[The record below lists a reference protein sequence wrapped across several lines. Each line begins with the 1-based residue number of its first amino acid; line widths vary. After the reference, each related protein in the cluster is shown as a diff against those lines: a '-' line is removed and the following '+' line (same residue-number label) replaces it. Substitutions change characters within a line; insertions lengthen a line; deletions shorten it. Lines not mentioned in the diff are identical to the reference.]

1 MSVGSAF
8 RVLIVDLVS
17 AAKTDLPL
25 AIASKTIFDISSGSF
40 SSVLNASESASAIDE
55 CSESEIL
62 KS

>member
-1 MSVGSAF
+1 
-8 RVLIVDLVS
+8 VDLVS

-40 SSVLNASESASAIDE
+40 SSVFNASESASAIDE
-55 CSESEIL
+55 CSESAIL